1 MIFFFSRLIATSP
14 QRLVCGEEHV
24 ISLAG
29 PNHMSTG
36 HYCSGELH
44 PRKPIPGNGW
54 CVAESPQDSYMVLQ
68 PTRIVPLYSDNC
80 PYSLRQQGPH
90 FPICNMY
97 ESPSL
102 KEETDVAQVRRQ
114 GRSKRTRPKT
124 PVIPEI
130 SAGAGAQ
137 GYESDNS
144 NTIEEDLPLE
154 RRLKFC
160 HHRRQSMP
168 EAYLDEEGHDYRRFS
183 GRMKKKTT
191 FYGVSEANS
200 GTSNNA
206 SVSERTRARNEGVN
220 GPILLRR
227 KSAVNSSPVSITQ
240 PMSSAAPPVVAMPT
254 APCFSGTK
262 CPDVIKHDVE
272 QSGSQT
278 ENVDNNGGK
287 VGNRIGFKT

>member
-1 MIFFFSRLIATSP
+1 M
-14 QRLVCGEEHV
+14 

-29 PNHMSTG
+29 PNHISTG

-44 PRKPIPGNGW
+44 PRKPISGNGW
-54 CVAESPQDSYMVLQ
+54 CMAESPQDSYMVLQ

-80 PYSLRQQGPH
+80 PYSSDPH
-90 FPICNMY
+90 CPYSSDPHCPIWNMH

-114 GRSKRTRPKT
+114 LRSKRTRPKT
-124 PVIPEI
+124 PAIPEI
-130 SAGAGAQ
+130 SAGGQ
-137 GYESDNS
+137 GYESNNS

-154 RRLKFC
+154 RRRKFC
-160 HHRRQSMP
+160 HYRRQSMP

-206 SVSERTRARNEGVN
+206 SVSERTRAMNEGVN
-220 GPILLRR
+220 GPVLLRR
-227 KSAVNSSPVSITQ
+227 KSAANSFPVVSMVTQ
-240 PMSSAAPPVVAMPT
+240 PKSSAAPPVVAMPT

-262 CPDVIKHDVE
+262 CLDVIKHDVE

-278 ENVDNNGGK
+278 KDVDNDGGK